1 MAIAVLNGDDVAV
14 ARWYS
19 APEVLLPR
27 PALAKLLYGAYR
39 SARRSENTQ
48 RVWSLVASMGLCSC
62 DHNVCERVAEIKL
75 ALAEAGRP
83 IPTNDL
89 WIAAYC
95 LSAEATLASRD
106 AHFDVV
112 PGLAREAW

>member
-1 MAIAVLNGDDVAV
+1 
-14 ARWYS
+14 
-19 APEVLLPR
+19 
-27 PALAKLLYGAYR
+27 
-39 SARRSENTQ
+39 
-48 RVWSLVASMGLCSC
+48 MGLCSC

-95 LSAEATLASRD
+95 LSAESTLASRD